1 MDGTLKLHSGAMVTP
16 YVETGEKGCNAMNLE
31 EVVSLLKVLNE
42 EGLDFHV
49 HTVGE
54 ASSRLV
60 LDAVEQVTD
69 PLCAFGRDCE
79 LYALVA
85 QR

>member
-16 YVETGEKGCNAMNLE
+16 YADTGELGCTAMNLE
-31 EVVSLLKVLNE
+31 ETVALLKELNK
-42 EGLDFHV
+42 EGLDFHT

-60 LDAVEQVTD
+60 LDAVEQV
-69 PLCAFGRDCE
+69 RKE
-79 LYALVA
+79 LGDDFRIRVVSGC
-85 QR
+85 RGV